1 MEPAVR
7 PAAFDSSGRSCRIRG
22 GRAVGSRDRPSP
34 AAGGGAVG
42 VLEVTGREP
51 AILSTVASRAREPT
65 EPDWHNAT
73 NSANAAVSGA
83 GHLRVRLRGVGE
95 HRSSYPAPG
104 RITSPQRGS
113 VSPPPM

>member
-1 MEPAVR
+1 M
-7 PAAFDSSGRSCRIRG
+7 
-22 GRAVGSRDRPSP
+22 
-34 AAGGGAVG
+34 
-42 VLEVTGREP
+42 TGREP